1 MMPGADRPFIA
12 EDFVGRED
20 AMASLAKLARQE
32 TEKRLLLLLG
42 PFGYGKSWLLSNLET
57 ARREIGVESVLIG
70 FAVPPIGA
78 VEWGYLDVVERIRQ
92 ALGPDHFAELD
103 AVIAAAREQ
112 SAGLGLADA
121 FATQLGGA
129 PGAAAPAEGAA
140 IAARVGDVGA
150 GAQVAVGSNIV
161 MAQGDVH
168 YTIVQQGPQAGA
180 AVLQQHQAAI
190 TDALLRALAAL
201 TERRK
206 VTFEFDAWQRA
217 TAPTRDWL
225 CRTLLAA
232 ILDKTL
238 PGAAA
243 IIADDVGVPEYQ
255 QRHPRVHPMPLG
267 GLDADDIA
275 EYWIERRGLDREKAP
290 MVVAMCQGHPLTLA
304 MIADLHDQA
313 GGGL

>member
-12 EDFVGRED
+12 EEFVGREEV
-20 AMASLAKLARQE
+20 MASLAKLARQE
-32 TEKRLLLLLG
+32 TEKRLLLVLG
-42 PFGYGKSWLLSNLET
+42 AFGYGKSWLLRNLET
-57 ARREIGVESVLIG
+57 ARTEIGIETVLVN
-70 FAVPPIGA
+70 FAVPPLGA

-92 ALGPDHFAELD
+92 VLGAEHFAELD
-103 AVIAAAREQ
+103 AVIAAARDEA
-112 SAGLGLADA
+112 SGLGLADA

-129 PGAAAPAEGAA
+129 PPGAVAPAGAAVSAH
-140 IAARVGDVGA
+140 VGDVGA
-150 GAQVAVGSNIV
+150 GAQVAVGANIV

-168 YTIVQQGPQAGA
+168 FAVVQQGPQAGA
-180 AVLQQHQAAI
+180 AVLAQHQAAI
-190 TDALLRALAAL
+190 TDALLRALATL

-206 VTFEFDAWQRA
+206 VTFQLDAWLKA

-232 ILDKTL
+232 ILDGTI

-243 IIADDVGVPEYQ
+243 ILSDDTGVPEYQ

-267 GLDADDIA
+267 ALREDEIL
-275 EYWIERRGLDREKAP
+275 EYWVDRRGLDREKAG
-290 MVVAMCQGHPLTLA
+290 MVVTMSQGHPLTLA